1 MLDVLKI
8 SRLGE
13 VTADGYQRID
23 VDPADLYPSTIAH
36 IVDVLKS
43 GASVSGPLASELAAA
58 RDLPDQAWAD
68 ALIARRDFDDSQ
80 TLEIDQRRQALEIAR
95 RWYTEMLHQAIG
107 RPISIRITKN
117 LHFKL

>member
-13 VTADGYQRID
+13 VNADGYQLVA
-23 VDPADLYPSTIAH
+23 VDPADLYPAAIAH
-36 IVDVLKS
+36 VVEVMKS
-43 GASVSGPLASELAAA
+43 GASVSGPLAIELAAA
-58 RDLPDQAWAD
+58 RALPDDAWAN
-68 ALIARRDFDDSQ
+68 ALIARSDFDDSQ

-107 RPISIRITKN
+107 APISIRITRN
-117 LHFKL
+117 LDYKH